1 MKMSKLLVQ
10 RFTFLFLM
18 LTLLIPA
25 NIVLGEG
32 GNEPASKPSEN
43 SNKPYLDYQG
53 EAPAFQN
60 VSVHDPSI
68 IKDGDTYYVFGSHID
83 AAKSTDLIHWTRF
96 TNGYTTPGNTLFG
109 DLSENLAGSFAWAG
123 ENDSDSK
130 GGYSVWAPDVFWN
143 EDYKNEDGTT
153 GAYMMYYSAS
163 STYIRSAIGFAVSK
177 TIEGP
182 YKYGDTIVY
191 SGFTRDDAYDNNS
204 VINKKWTNTNIRKLI
219 DNGTL
224 TGARPEWFNAN
235 GSYANHIYPNAIDST
250 LFYDEN
256 GKLWM
261 TYGSW
266 SGGIFLLEID
276 KTTGKAIYPGQDG
289 TTADGRLID
298 RYFGTKIAG
307 GYFKSG
313 EGPYIVYDKNTDY
326 YYLYVTYGWLGA
338 DGGYNMRQF
347 RSKTPDGPYVDAQ
360 GKNAV
365 LPDNTDNALYGNKL
379 MGNFLFERKVGD
391 PGTGIGTGYVSPGH
405 NSVYYDDKTGQQ
417 FLVFH
422 SRFPQSGEFH
432 EVRVHQMFMNKDGWP
447 VVAPYRYAGET
458 LDKVNVQDLIGEYKF
473 INHGK
478 NNSVAIV
485 NSVFI
490 RLNDDY
496 TISGDV
502 NGVWKKTS
510 HNQAEITVDGVTYD
524 GVFVRLWDPTSERYV
539 MTFTAMSEEG
549 VSVWGSKLAGKTD
562 EEIVADV
569 LNDLELGDTANVISN
584 LMLPMEGTRHTK
596 ITWATSDSSVVTETG
611 VINRP
616 EAGSDPATVTLTATI
631 TKGVVNATKS
641 FTVTV
646 LPYQATG
653 LAAHYA
659 FEDNLSDTTGKFSAG
674 TVTGNRIDNTGGT
687 ITYDA
692 GKNGKASVFNGASG
706 VRLPNG
712 LISGDTY
719 SVSLWLKPEELTTFT
734 TTFFGARDSSNWV
747 SLVPNGPVGGNT
759 MVWSGSRWYDAVT
772 GMTINKGE
780 WTHLA
785 FSVDNGTI
793 HVYVNGVEK
802 FTGTNFPNIFTSTDA
817 SFSLGVNWWDTPYK
831 GLMDELRIYD
841 GALSPAEISV
851 LAQQNG

>member
-1 MKMSKLLVQ
+1 MNKSLVR
-10 RFTFLFLM
+10 RFTLLFLM
-18 LTLLIPA
+18 LVLLIP
-25 NIVLGEG
+25 NLVFGEG
-32 GNEPASKPSEN
+32 ADEPASQPSED
-43 SNKPYLDYQG
+43 SNQPYLDYQG
-53 EAPAFQN
+53 AAPEFQN

-83 AAKSTDLIHWTRF
+83 AAKSTDLINWTRF

-143 EDYKNEDGTT
+143 KDYRNEDGTT

-163 STYIRSAIGFAVSK
+163 STYIRSAIGFAVSQN
-177 TIEGP
+177 IEGP
-182 YKYGDTIVY
+182 YKYGDTVVY

-204 VINKKWTNTNIRKLI
+204 VINKKWTNTNIKKLI

-224 TGARPEWFNAN
+224 TGARSEWFNAN

-313 EGPYIVYDKNTDY
+313 EGPYIVYDKNTEY

-347 RSKTPDGPYVDAQ
+347 RSKTPDGPYVDAKGQ
-360 GKNAV
+360 SAV
-365 LPDNTDNALYGNKL
+365 LPGNTDNAPYGNKL

-405 NSVYYDDKTGQQ
+405 NSVYYDAETGQQ
-417 FLVFH
+417 FLIFH
-422 SRFPQSGEFH
+422 SRFPQTGEMH

-458 LDKVNVQDLIGEYKF
+458 LDEVNTEDLIGEYKF

-478 NNSVAIV
+478 DNSATIR

-490 RLNDDY
+490 RLNKDN

-502 NGVWKKTS
+502 NGEWKKTNG
-510 HNQAEITVDGVTYD
+510 NQVEITVDGVTYD
-524 GVFVRLWDPTSERYV
+524 GVSVRLWDPASERYV
-539 MTFTAMSEEG
+539 MTFTAMSKEG
-549 VSVWGSKLAGKTD
+549 VSVWGSKMPDKTD
-562 EEIVADV
+562 AEIVADV
-569 LNDLELGDTANVISN
+569 LNDLNLGDTTNVISN
-584 LMLPMEGTRHTK
+584 LALPTEGTRHAG
-596 ITWATSDSSVVTETG
+596 ITWETSDSGVVTETG

-616 EAGSDPATVTLTATI
+616 EAGSDSVTATLTATI
-631 TKGVVNATKS
+631 SKGNINATKS
-641 FTVTV
+641 FTITV
-646 LPYQATG
+646 LPYKAAG

-659 FEDNLSDTTGKFSAG
+659 FEDNLSDTTGKFSTG

-687 ITYDA
+687 ISYVD

-712 LISGDTY
+712 LISSNTY

-734 TTFFGARDSSNWV
+734 TTFFGARDSNNWV

-759 MVWSGSRWYDAVT
+759 MVWSGSNWYDAVT

-780 WTHLA
+780 WSHLA
-785 FSVDNGTI
+785 FSVDNGSI
-793 HVYVNGVEK
+793 NVYVNGVKK
-802 FTGTNFPNIFTSTDA
+802 FTGTNFPNLFTTTDS

-831 GLMDELRIYD
+831 GLIDELRIYE
-841 GALSPAEISV
+841 GALSPTEIAN
-851 LAQQNG
+851 LAQNSL